1 MALST
6 TEKAKYL
13 DLWLSNVPLE
23 IFCGVFFRVPGFGF
37 IRNADEKK
45 WMDPFL

>member
-1 MALST
+1 MALPNN
-6 TEKAKYL
+6 EKAKYL